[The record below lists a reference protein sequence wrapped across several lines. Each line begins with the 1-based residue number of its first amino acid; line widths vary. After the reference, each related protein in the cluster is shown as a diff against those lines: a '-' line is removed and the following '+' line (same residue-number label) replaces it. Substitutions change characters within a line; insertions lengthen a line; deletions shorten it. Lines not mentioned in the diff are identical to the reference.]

1 MANPSTYEWPDRPK
15 QLAGRSSRLSQIL
28 TNIILISLA
37 SLFFV
42 FAGLV
47 ARNNGV
53 PSNEVEAG
61 LSEAAHYVST
71 FKNPL

>member
-1 MANPSTYEWPDRPK
+1 MANPSIYAWPDSPK
-15 QLAGRSSRLSQIL
+15 QLGGRSSRQSQIL
-28 TNIILISLA
+28 ANIILISLA

-53 PSNEVEAG
+53 PFNKVEAR

-71 FKNPL
+71 FKNPP